1 MGSNLILGI
10 VIAIVVLA
18 AVVYGI
24 GFFMRKKNQ
33 EKLKALEDRK
43 KALFDSSIKEDID
56 AIKKMHMV
64 GQSQSTFKEWEQ
76 KWEQLSTD
84 KFAELESQIFEIE
97 NLNEA
102 FRFVK
107 AKAAVEKAQKT
118 MDDIED
124 EIGKVRQGFKE
135 LRESEERNS

>member
-1 MGSNLILGI
+1 
-10 VIAIVVLA
+10 
-18 AVVYGI
+18 
-24 GFFMRKKNQ
+24 MRKKNQ

-107 AKAAVEKAQKT
+107 AKAAVEKAQKKRWMILKT
-118 MDDIED
+118 
-124 EIGKVRQGFKE
+124 K
-135 LRESEERNS
+135 

>member
-43 KALFDSSIKEDID
+43 KDLFDSSIKEDID
-56 AIKKMHMV
+56 AIKKNAY
-64 GQSQSTFKEWEQ
+64 GRT
-76 KWEQLSTD
+76 
-84 KFAELESQIFEIE
+84 ESKYF
-97 NLNEA
+97 
-102 FRFVK
+102 
-107 AKAAVEKAQKT
+107 
-118 MDDIED
+118 
-124 EIGKVRQGFKE
+124 
-135 LRESEERNS
+135 